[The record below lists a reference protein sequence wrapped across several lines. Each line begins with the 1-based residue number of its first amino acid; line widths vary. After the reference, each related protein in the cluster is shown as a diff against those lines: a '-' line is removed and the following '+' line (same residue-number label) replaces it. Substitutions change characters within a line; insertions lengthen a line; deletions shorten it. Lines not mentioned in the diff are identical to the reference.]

1 MIKVLVIDDSA
12 FNRQTLTSMLESAP
26 GIRVVARAGD
36 GDEGLKQVFAHAPDV
51 ITLDLEMPR
60 MDGFTFLRILMARR
74 PTPVI
79 VISSQTRKDNIFK
92 ALELGALDFIAKPT
106 KKVSHELT
114 AIGEELIAKVRM
126 ITQLRMVSLAA
137 SAERSRDVGVVPIP
151 APPAEPTAPL
161 AAPTA
166 PTSVM
171 KKLVVVGA
179 STGGPAA
186 LAALLAELVPS
197 IPIGVLIAQHM
208 PAKFTQAF
216 AERLDKLSPL
226 EVREARG
233 GDLVRT
239 GLALVAPGASMMT
252 VRRSANGLRVV
263 IEPPTPDDRFVP
275 SIDRLF
281 ESAAEVMGPDVIGV
295 ILTGMAGEGARAT
308 RAVAGKGGDVIVEAA
323 ESAVML
329 GMPEEAMKTGLA
341 SEIVPLGMIA
351 SAIVRRIRK

>member
-114 AIGEELIAKVRM
+114 AIGDELIAKVRM

-137 SAERSRDVGVVPIP
+137 SAERSRDVGVVPTP
-151 APPAEPTAPL
+151 APPAEAP
-161 AAPTA
+161 APTVA
-166 PTSVM
+166 M

-197 IPIGVLIAQHM
+197 IPMGVLIAQHM

-252 VRRSANGLRVV
+252 VRKSPNGLRVV
-263 IEPPTPDDRFVP
+263 VEPPGPEDRFVP

-281 ESAAEVMGPDVIGV
+281 ESAADVMGPDVIGV
-295 ILTGMAGEGARAT
+295 ILTGMAGEGGRAT
-308 RAVAGKGGDVIVEAA
+308 RAVVGKGGEVIVEAA

-329 GMPEEAMKTGLA
+329 GMPEEATKTGLV
-341 SEIVPLGMIA
+341 SEVAPLGMIA

>member
-36 GDEGLKQVFAHAPDV
+36 GDEGLKQVFAHSPDV

-114 AIGEELIAKVRM
+114 AIGEELVAKVRM

-137 SAERSRDVGVVPIP
+137 NAERSRDAGVVPIP
-151 APPAEPTAPL
+151 APPAETPPKPTV
-161 AAPTA
+161 T
-166 PTSVM
+166 M

-197 IPIGVLIAQHM
+197 IPMGVLIAQHM

-239 GLALVAPGASMMT
+239 GLVLIAPGASMMT
-252 VRRSANGLRVV
+252 VRKSPNGLRVV
-263 IEPPTPDDRFVP
+263 VEPPSPEERFVP

-308 RAVAGKGGDVIVEAA
+308 RAVIGKGGEVIVEAA

-329 GMPEEAMKTGLA
+329 GMPEEAMKTGLVTEVA
-341 SEIVPLGMIA
+341 PLGMIA

>member
-12 FNRQTLTSMLESAP
+12 FNRQTLTSMLESVP

-79 VISSQTRKDNIFK
+79 VISSHNRKDNVFK

-106 KKVSHELT
+106 RKVSHELNT
-114 AIGEELIAKVRM
+114 INEELVAKVRM
-126 ITQLRMVSLAA
+126 VTQLRMVSLA
-137 SAERSRDVGVVPIP
+137 ERVRESYIMPTP
-151 APPAEPTAPL
+151 APPAEAHPTPAPGL
-161 AAPTA
+161 R
-166 PTSVM
+166 
-171 KKLVVVGA
+171 KLVVIGA

-186 LAALLAELVPS
+186 LATVLAELVPS
-197 IPIGVLIAQHM
+197 IPMGVLVAQHM

-226 EVREARG
+226 EVREARS

-239 GLALVAPGASMMT
+239 GLVLVAPGSSIMT
-252 VRRSANGLRVV
+252 VKRGQGGLRIVL
-263 IEPPTPDDRFVP
+263 EAPTAEDRFVP

-281 ESAAEVMGPDVIGV
+281 ESAAEAMGAEVIGV
-295 ILTGMAGEGARAT
+295 ILTGMVGEGVRGT
-308 RAVAGKGGDVIVEAA
+308 RAVVGKGGKVIVESADT
-323 ESAVML
+323 AVMV
-329 GMPEEAMKTGLA
+329 GMPEEALKTGLVD
-341 SEIVPLGMIA
+341 EVVPLGMIA
-351 SAIVRRIRK
+351 AAIARRIR